1 MSLKAVH
8 APLLA
13 TTAARIA
20 YPLERIISEYLVS
33 RGCSVVASILL
44 LEIKNFQNDQNITTN
59 YEHTISWSSNEM
71 YNCDQVQFRVHIR

>member
-13 TTAARIA
+13 EGIA

-44 LEIKNFQNDQNITTN
+44 LEIKNFQTTRISRDQL
-59 YEHTISWSSNEM
+59 
-71 YNCDQVQFRVHIR
+71 